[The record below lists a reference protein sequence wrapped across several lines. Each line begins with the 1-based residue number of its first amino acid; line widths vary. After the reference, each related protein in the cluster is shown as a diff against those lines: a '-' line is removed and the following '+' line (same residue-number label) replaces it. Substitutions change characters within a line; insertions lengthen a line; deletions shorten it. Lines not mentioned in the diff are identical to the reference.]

1 MQSKVLNVGI
11 LVFDKI
17 ELLDFC
23 GPYEVFTACNMACE
37 KAFFNTFIFSS
48 GSTIIKSINGMQV
61 IPDFTIENM
70 PQPDIL
76 VLPGGEGSKAVIA
89 DNRLMDG
96 IKRLVENCSFVF
108 SVCSGARILAKAG
121 LLEGLEYTT
130 HHSVFENLAQLSPSG
145 IARPGKRYTDNGK
158 ILTAA
163 GVSAGIDL
171 SLYLIK
177 TLFGESLAKET
188 AHYMEYPFQA

>member
-1 MQSKVLNVGI
+1 MQAEILNVGL
-11 LVFDKI
+11 LVFDNI

-23 GPYEVFTACNMACE
+23 GPYEVFTACNMASE
-37 KAFFNTFIFSS
+37 KTFFNTYTFSPE
-48 GSTIIKSINGMQV
+48 GSPIKSINGMKV
-61 IPDFTIENM
+61 IPDFSIKNM
-70 PQPDIL
+70 PRPDIL
-76 VLPGGEGSKAVIA
+76 VLPGGEGSKSVIA
-89 DNRLMDG
+89 QSQLMEG
-96 IKRLVENCSFVF
+96 IKERIEECSYVF

-130 HHSVFENLAQLSPSG
+130 HHSVFENLAQLSPDG
-145 IARPGKRYTDNGK
+145 IARKGKRYTDNGK

-177 TLFGESLAKET
+177 KLLGESLAKET
-188 AHYMEYPFQA
+188 AHYMEYPFEG